1 MSIDKSLLKRAN
13 EQCECCNATEK
24 LVVYELPAS
33 ATSGLEAQLLLCEQ
47 CISEADAEARDH
59 NHWLC
64 LYYSMSSEVTAIE
77 VVDLHMLYGL

>member
-33 ATSGLEAQLLLCEQ
+33 ATSGLEAQLLLCEK
-47 CISEADAEARDH
+47 CISEADAEERDQ
-59 NHWLC
+59 NHWRC
-64 LYYSMSSEVTAIE
+64 LNDSM
-77 VVDLHMLYGL
+77 